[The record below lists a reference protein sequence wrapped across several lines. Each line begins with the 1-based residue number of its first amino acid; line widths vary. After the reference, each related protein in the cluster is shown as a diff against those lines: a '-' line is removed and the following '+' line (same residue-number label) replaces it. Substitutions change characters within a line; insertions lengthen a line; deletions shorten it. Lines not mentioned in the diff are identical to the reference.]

1 MDGAEK
7 AMEKEEKEEKV
18 VSEYT
23 KWMDGAEEAMG
34 DDKAEAVAEEEKPE
48 ATSERSASDVE
59 RDARKKM
66 NDHKDEI
73 KNLQKKIQQTES
85 AFDVCTEDL
94 FNQTIK
100 LEEMEKKAGNAE
112 GQVGD
117 LARRLLLMEESSV
130 KSEERLAI
138 SATNLAKTSIEADQ
152 SIKDQHVISEVC
164 AKKSENNDGLET
176 QLKDAQYTLTESENK
191 YETLARKLN
200 TMETEAVRSNERAET
215 VETKFIDIEDELKVV
230 GANQQTL
237 EVSEEKS
244 LEREDVLQKQIKELM
259 AKLKLADTRSENAEM
274 DIGRLNVRID
284 KVEEDLV
291 TEKSKIKQVSD
302 DLNAVF
308 TDLEQGVC

>member
-1 MDGAEK
+1 MGDTRRPPPSMDSIKKKMQSLARETANATARAEK
-7 AMEKEEKEEKV
+7 WGKEVAAINATADGFEEQV
-18 VSEYT
+18 
-23 KWMDGAEEAMG
+23 
-34 DDKAEAVAEEEKPE
+34 
-48 ATSERSASDVE
+48 
-59 RDARKKM
+59 
-66 NDHKDEI
+66 

-112 GQVGD
+112 AQVGD
-117 LARRLLLMEESSV
+117 LARRLLLMEE
-130 KSEERLAI
+130 
-138 SATNLAKTSIEADQ
+138 TSIDADQ

-230 GANQQTL
+230 GANQQAL

-244 LEREDVLQKQIKELM
+244 LEREDILQKQIKELLG
-259 AKLKLADTRSENAEM
+259 KLKLADTRSENSEM

>member
-1 MDGAEK
+1 MGKKMQSLARDTANATARAEK
-7 AMEKEEKEEKV
+7 WEKEVAAINATADGFEEQV
-18 VSEYT
+18 
-23 KWMDGAEEAMG
+23 
-34 DDKAEAVAEEEKPE
+34 
-48 ATSERSASDVE
+48 
-59 RDARKKM
+59 
-66 NDHKDEI
+66 
-73 KNLQKKIQQTES
+73 KNLQRKIQQTEG
-85 AFDVCTEDL
+85 AFDSATEDL

-112 GQVGD
+112 AQVGD
-117 LARRLLLMEESSV
+117 LARRLLLLEESAV

-138 SATNLAKTSIEADQ
+138 SATNLAKTSIDADQ
-152 SIKDQHVISEVC
+152 GIKDENNINEVC
-164 AKKSENNDGLET
+164 SKKSENNDGLEK

-200 TMETEAVRSNERAET
+200 TVESEAVRSNERAET

-230 GANQQTL
+230 GANQQAL

-244 LEREDVLQKQIKELM
+244 LEREDILQKQIKELLG
-259 AKLKLADTRSENAEM
+259 KLKLADTRSENSEM

>member
-1 MDGAEK
+1 MGDTRCPPPSMDSIKKKMQSLARETANATARAEK
-7 AMEKEEKEEKV
+7 WEKEVAAINATADGFEEQV
-18 VSEYT
+18 
-23 KWMDGAEEAMG
+23 
-34 DDKAEAVAEEEKPE
+34 
-48 ATSERSASDVE
+48 
-59 RDARKKM
+59 
-66 NDHKDEI
+66 

-164 AKKSENNDGLET
+164 AKKSENNDGLE
-176 QLKDAQYTLTESENK
+176 NK

-230 GANQQTL
+230 GANQQAL

-244 LEREDVLQKQIKELM
+244 LEREDILQKQIKELLG
-259 AKLKLADTRSENAEM
+259 KLKLADTRSENAEM

>member
-1 MDGAEK
+1 MRNVQK
-7 AMEKEEKEEKV
+7 KMQAME
-18 VSEYT
+18 S
-23 KWMDGAEEAMG
+23 
-34 DDKAEAVAEEEKPE
+34 
-48 ATSERSASDVE
+48 
-59 RDARKKM
+59 
-66 NDHKDEI
+66 
-73 KNLQKKIQQTES
+73 Q
-85 AFDVCTEDL
+85 FDVCTEDL

>member
-1 MDGAEK
+1 MGDTRRPPPSMDSIKKKMQSLARETANATARAEK
-7 AMEKEEKEEKV
+7 WEKEVAAINATADGFEEQV
-18 VSEYT
+18 
-23 KWMDGAEEAMG
+23 
-34 DDKAEAVAEEEKPE
+34 
-48 ATSERSASDVE
+48 
-59 RDARKKM
+59 
-66 NDHKDEI
+66 

-117 LARRLLLMEESSV
+117 LTRRLLLMEESSV

-152 SIKDQHVISEVC
+152 CIKDQHVISEVC

-176 QLKDAQYTLTESENK
+176 QLKDAQYTLAESENK

-244 LEREDVLQKQIKELM
+244 LEREDILQKQIKELLG
-259 AKLKLADTRSENAEM
+259 KLKLADTRSENAEM

>member
-1 MDGAEK
+1 MGDTRCPPPSMDSIKKKMQSLARETANATARAEK
-7 AMEKEEKEEKV
+7 WEKEVAAINATADGFEEQV
-18 VSEYT
+18 
-23 KWMDGAEEAMG
+23 
-34 DDKAEAVAEEEKPE
+34 
-48 ATSERSASDVE
+48 
-59 RDARKKM
+59 
-66 NDHKDEI
+66 

-100 LEEMEKKAGNAE
+100 MEKKAGYAE

-130 KSEERLAI
+130 KSEERLAV
-138 SATNLAKTSIEADQ
+138 SATNLAKTSMDADQ

-176 QLKDAQYTLTESENK
+176 QLKDAQYTLTDSENK

-200 TMETEAVRSNERAET
+200 TSETENCRSNERAET
-215 VETKFIDIEDELKVV
+215 VEFKFCDIEDELKVV
-230 GANQQTL
+230 GQNQQTL

-244 LEREDVLQKQIKELM
+244 LEREDILQKQIKELLG
-259 AKLKLADTRSENAEM
+259 KLKLADTRSENSEM

>member
-1 MDGAEK
+1 MGDTRCPPPSMDSIKKKMQSLARETANATARAEK
-7 AMEKEEKEEKV
+7 WEKEVAAINATADGFEEQV
-18 VSEYT
+18 
-23 KWMDGAEEAMG
+23 
-34 DDKAEAVAEEEKPE
+34 
-48 ATSERSASDVE
+48 
-59 RDARKKM
+59 
-66 NDHKDEI
+66 

-164 AKKSENNDGLET
+164 AKKSENNDWLET

-200 TMETEAVRSNERAET
+200 TMET
-215 VETKFIDIEDELKVV
+215 KFIDIEDELKVV
-230 GANQQTL
+230 GANQQAL

-244 LEREDVLQKQIKELM
+244 LEREDILQKQIKELLG
-259 AKLKLADTRSENAEM
+259 KLKLADTRSENSEM

-302 DLNAVF
+302 ALNAVF

>member
-1 MDGAEK
+1 M
-7 AMEKEEKEEKV
+7 
-18 VSEYT
+18 
-23 KWMDGAEEAMG
+23 
-34 DDKAEAVAEEEKPE
+34 
-48 ATSERSASDVE
+48 
-59 RDARKKM
+59 
-66 NDHKDEI
+66 
-73 KNLQKKIQQTES
+73 
-85 AFDVCTEDL
+85 
-94 FNQTIK
+94 
-100 LEEMEKKAGNAE
+100 KAGNAE

-138 SATNLAKTSIEADQ
+138 SATNLAKTSIDADQ

-230 GANQQTL
+230 GANQQAL
-237 EVSEEKS
+237 EVIEE
-244 LEREDVLQKQIKELM
+244 LLG
-259 AKLKLADTRSENAEM
+259 KLKLADTRSENSEM

>member
-1 MDGAEK
+1 MGDTRCPPPSMDSIKKKMQSLARETANATARAEK
-7 AMEKEEKEEKV
+7 WEKEVAAINATADGFEEQV
-18 VSEYT
+18 
-23 KWMDGAEEAMG
+23 
-34 DDKAEAVAEEEKPE
+34 
-48 ATSERSASDVE
+48 
-59 RDARKKM
+59 
-66 NDHKDEI
+66 

-117 LARRLLLMEESSV
+117 LARRLLLM
-130 KSEERLAI
+130 EERLAI

-230 GANQQTL
+230 GANQQAL

-244 LEREDVLQKQIKELM
+244 LEREDILQKQIKELLG
-259 AKLKLADTRSENAEM
+259 KLKLADTRSENSEM